1 MEIKG
6 SVAVITGGG
15 NGIGEAVAK
24 YFAENGAKVA
34 VADMAQKHIHRVVKE
49 IQQAG
54 G

>member
-24 YFAENGAKVA
+24 YMVSNGA
-34 VADMAQKHIHRVVKE
+34 
-49 IQQAG
+49 
-54 G
+54 